1 MSPSLWVLI
10 FGEAIKIGVGCWL
23 NVVVWLLAF
32 FEEHSKLCVSCSF
45 RWVRRHGFSQWDTHK
60 VSAENIDISQNA
72 MEIGKACLSD
82 SLENDSQEFSY
93 FSLL

>member
-1 MSPSLWVLI
+1 MPVPTVSHVWVNPPSQQR
-10 FGEAIKIGVGCWL
+10 
-23 NVVVWLLAF
+23 
-32 FEEHSKLCVSCSF
+32 KLCVSCSF